1 MSEAQKKVTSHY
13 QCNNDEVNN
22 EDVFKRQMKLCE
34 DFQYYEE
41 TEDVKITYN
50 VSANVMTIWMHYDNN
65 WNVDRDLKILN
76 RLV

>member
-65 WNVDRDLKILN
+65 WNVERDLKILN